1 MSNARMK
8 AALDSVLQQTTGRH
22 GGAPG
27 VVAMVTDQDC
37 NIYEGAAGVRELG
50 KQTPMDLDTVFAIFS
65 TTKAITSV
73 CALQLI
79 EEGLLRLDDPI
90 AEYLP
95 EMDELQVLEG
105 FSADG
110 KPRLRPPK
118 RRVTVSDL
126 LLHTSGLSYE
136 FFNAEDKRYREL
148 EDIPSIITCTKES
161 IQTVLQHDPGDAW
174 TYGVNTDWL
183 GLIVEKLRGRRL
195 AEVMH
200 EHVFQPLDMT
210 DTAFSV
216 NNDMMNRRATIHSR
230 AEDGQL
236 IPVPELA
243 LPTEPAMDM
252 GGHGLYGTV
261 RDYMKFLRMILND
274 GAGENGR
281 VLKPET
287 ASLLA
292 KDGYA
297 GTSIPIGF
305 WKTSDPSLANSGEFM
320 PGVDKGWSHAF
331 MVNREKAPTG
341 RSPGSM
347 AWAGLA
353 NSYLWID
360 KTKGI
365 GGYWATQILPFY
377 DCSSYP
383 GFYELEATTY
393 QNLD

>member
-1 MSNARMK
+1 
-8 AALDSVLQQTTGRH
+8 
-22 GGAPG
+22 
-27 VVAMVTDQDC
+27 
-37 NIYEGAAGVRELG
+37 
-50 KQTPMDLDTVFAIFS
+50 
-65 TTKAITSV
+65 
-73 CALQLI
+73 
-79 EEGLLRLDDPI
+79 
-90 AEYLP
+90 
-95 EMDELQVLEG
+95 
-105 FSADG
+105 
-110 KPRLRPPK
+110 
-118 RRVTVSDL
+118 
-126 LLHTSGLSYE
+126 
-136 FFNAEDKRYREL
+136 
-148 EDIPSIITCTKES
+148 
-161 IQTVLQHDPGDAW
+161 VLQHDPGDAW

-347 AWAGLA
+347 AWTGLA

-383 GFYELEATTY
+383 GFYEFEATTY